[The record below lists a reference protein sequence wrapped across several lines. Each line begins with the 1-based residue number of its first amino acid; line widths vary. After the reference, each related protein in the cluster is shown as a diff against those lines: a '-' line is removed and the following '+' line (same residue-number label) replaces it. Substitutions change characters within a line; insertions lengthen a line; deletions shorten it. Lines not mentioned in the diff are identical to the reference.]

1 MMPTLRLLT
10 KKPGFFYILVILPIF
25 FWALAFPIIKIGLT
39 ELSAVNLTIM
49 RLFIV
54 CIIFLLF
61 SIFFKKKLSS
71 LQKKDILPL
80 FLLGFFGIIVYH
92 LGLNYGELYISASA
106 ASLIIAT
113 IPLFTI
119 ILSVLFLKEKI
130 TRFILLGFFFS
141 FLGILLISF
150 FGTPNITIEIT
161 YVSGAVAVLIA
172 SLMGAVYTTAGKNFL
187 QRYSPLSLTIY
198 AFLLGT
204 LGLIPFIS
212 PSLFREVSHLS
223 NVGWG
228 SVLFLAF
235 FPTVL
240 SYYFWYVALNIKK
253 ASELSLYLYAMPV
266 ISTTV
271 STLFFNES
279 ITFLFIIGAVF
290 VLLGLYI
297 VNSHK
302 TKNTA

>member
-1 MMPTLRLLT
+1 MTTNQRFLT
-10 KKPGFFYILVILPIF
+10 TRPGFFYIIIILPIF
-25 FWALAFPIIKIGLT
+25 FWALAFPVIKIGLN

-49 RLFIV
+49 RLFTV
-54 CIIFLLF
+54 CLIFLF
-61 SIFFKKKLSS
+61 CTIFIKKKLSP
-71 LQKKDILPL
+71 LQKKDIIPL
-80 FLLGFFGIIVYH
+80 FLLGFFGIVVYH

-119 ILSVLFLKEKI
+119 ILSVLFLKETI
-130 TRFILLGFFFS
+130 TRYILLGFFFS
-141 FLGILLISF
+141 FVGILIISF
-150 FGTPNITIEIT
+150 FGTPGITIEIT
-161 YVSGAVAVLIA
+161 YISGALAVLIA

-198 AFLLGT
+198 AFLLGS

-212 PSLFREVSHLS
+212 SSLFSEVTNLS
-223 NVGWG
+223 GIGWG
-228 SVLFLAF
+228 SVLFLAL
-235 FPTVL
+235 FPTVI
-240 SYYFWYVALNIKK
+240 SYYLWYVALNIKK

-266 ISTTV
+266 VSTTV

-279 ITFLFIIGAVF
+279 ITYLFIVGGVL

-297 VNSHK
+297 VNTYNSKK
-302 TKNTA
+302 TL